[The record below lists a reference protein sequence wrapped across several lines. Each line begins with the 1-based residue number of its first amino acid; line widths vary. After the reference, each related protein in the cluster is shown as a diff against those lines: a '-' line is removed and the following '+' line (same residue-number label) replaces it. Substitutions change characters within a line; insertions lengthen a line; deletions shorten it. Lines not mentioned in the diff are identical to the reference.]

1 MAGEPRE
8 TDGLMHGEITHEI
21 IGAFYEIYRRLGY
34 GYFESVYQRALPI
47 ELTWR
52 GLRSVREAPLTVR
65 YRDEIVGEYRA
76 DLIVEGKV
84 VIETKV
90 ADQINQAHEM
100 QLLNYLSTAGL
111 RVGLILNFGPR
122 PTFRRLVL

>member
-1 MAGEPRE
+1 MAGEHRE
-8 TDGLMHGEITHEI
+8 TDRLMHSELTREI

-34 GYFESVYQRALPI
+34 GYFEAVYQRALPI
-47 ELTWR
+47 ELARR
-52 GLRSVREAPLTVR
+52 GLNSVREASLTVH

-100 QLLNYLSTAGL
+100 QLLNYLNTAGL

-122 PTFRRLVL
+122 PSFRRLVL

>member
-1 MAGEPRE
+1 MPGESRG
-8 TDGLMHGEITHEI
+8 TDGLIHHELTREI

-34 GYFESVYQRALPI
+34 GYFEAVYQRALPI

-52 GLRSVREAPLTVR
+52 GLNSLREVPLTVR

-84 VIETKV
+84 IIETKV
-90 ADQINQAHEM
+90 GEQINQAHEM

-122 PTFRRLVL
+122 PSFRRLVL